1 MKSVQSVRCLVLMI
15 LLACAAEA
23 STPVAP
29 TGVTV
34 MTASVAKSTVQVK
47 IRTHEVQIGNQG
59 DERPKVIDS
68 NCTYSRYPCSIVD
81 DVDIVVSGNEL
92 FVPRSVF
99 CDLADLTG
107 ADLVVGERTSVLTLY
122 GGGAS
127 EAYFVKVEFD
137 GTQVKKRVLTGTL
150 SPGEPLQETVYHT
163 VTLGE

>member
-1 MKSVQSVRCLVLMI
+1 MI
-15 LLACAAEA
+15 LLTRVAAA
-23 STPVAP
+23 STPIAP

-34 MTASVAKSTVQVK
+34 ITASVAKTSVQVK
-47 IRTHEVQIGNQG
+47 IRTHEVQIGRQG

-68 NCTYSRYPCSIVD
+68 NCTYSRYPCSNVD
-81 DVDIVVSGNEL
+81 EVDIVVNGNEL

-99 CDLADLTG
+99 CDLADLAS
-107 ADLVVGERTSVLTLY
+107 ADLVVGRRTSVLTLH

-137 GTQVKKRVLTGTL
+137 ETQVKKRVLTGAM
-150 SPGEPLQETVYHT
+150 SPKEPLQETVYHS